1 MLPRSGDDLV
11 HRVFRID
18 ARAPWHAH
26 LSKTSGESFLKSR
39 VFQGWGHNE
48 ATQRR
53 ENQPAYLDIGTPGR
67 LFRYS
72 STPPQ
77 GQAYSPLPQR

>member
-39 VFQGWGHNE
+39 VFQGWVRKFLE
-48 ATQRR
+48 K
-53 ENQPAYLDIGTPGR
+53 
-67 LFRYS
+67 
-72 STPPQ
+72 
-77 GQAYSPLPQR
+77 